1 MAQGVESTDGGNR
14 RESITVRIR
23 PSTKARLDNLA
34 GGEGVSRTR
43 LVEKAI
49 EQYVAHAGEREA
61 DRRGGISAKLDSNT
75 ERLAK
80 MTWEAQLRT
89 EQVLAMM
96 YEIFPRAGELSR
108 EELRKKARSGM
119 EQSRQM
125 QRSER
130 SHRDG
135 DA

>member
-1 MAQGVESTDGGNR
+1 MKLDSGN
-14 RESITVRIR
+14 IKHNLTIR
-23 PSTKARLDNLA
+23 LKPSTRAQIETLAR
-34 GGEGVSRTR
+34 GRGVS
-43 LVEKAI
+43 LSQIVEEAI
-49 EQYVAHAGEREA
+49 EQYAAEDTEREA
-61 DRRGGISAKLDSNT
+61 DHRNGISAKLDSNT

-119 EQSRQM
+119 EQARKS

-130 SHRDG
+130 RSDN
-135 DA
+135 A